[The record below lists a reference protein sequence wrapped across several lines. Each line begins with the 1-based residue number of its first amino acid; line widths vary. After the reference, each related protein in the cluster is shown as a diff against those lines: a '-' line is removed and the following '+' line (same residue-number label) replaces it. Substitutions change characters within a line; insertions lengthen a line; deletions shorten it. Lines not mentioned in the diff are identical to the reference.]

1 MSPAGWAGSI
11 VFHVL
16 VITLALMGL
25 PELWRTQPPI
35 ADTVTVDVITVA
47 EESVAPPESVEPE
60 PEPEPE
66 PAPEPEPEPEPEP
79 ALPTP
84 APAVPTIPEES
95 LPAEEA
101 ADEPVEPVRV
111 SETVP
116 VPLPAAKP
124 EAPSRPEEDV
134 PFTSVRESLLVDR
147 REPAPEEQSTTF
159 ADVASALDGAPDVPV
174 SEVELASLRRSIAN
188 QVTRRWIIQSGAID
202 ARDLI
207 VTIEV
212 VLSIDARVLRARIVD
227 VEGGESDHTRRVA
240 AESALRAVLFFRDHP
255 FENLDRRRYDIWK
268 ELIVRFDPSTQF

>member
-1 MSPAGWAGSI
+1 MSPVGWAGSI

-16 VITLALMGL
+16 VITLALLGL

-66 PAPEPEPEPEPEP
+66 PA
-79 ALPTP
+79 LPTP
-84 APAVPTIPEES
+84 APEVSTIPEES
-95 LPAEEA
+95 LPAEEPA
-101 ADEPVEPVRV
+101 EEPVEPVRV

-174 SEVELASLRRSIAN
+174 SDVELASLRRSIAN

-212 VLSIDARVLRARIVD
+212 VLSMDARVLGARIVD
-227 VEGGESDHTRRVA
+227 VEGGESEHTRQVA

-268 ELIVRFDPSTQF
+268 ELIVRFDPSAQF

>member
-1 MSPAGWAGSI
+1 MSPSGWAGSI
-11 VFHVL
+11 IFHVL
-16 VITLALMGL
+16 VITLMLTGL
-25 PELWRTQPPI
+25 PELWRARPPI

-60 PEPEPE
+60 PEPEPD
-66 PAPEPEPEPEPEP
+66 PEPEPEPT
-79 ALPTP
+79 LPTP
-84 APAVPTIPEES
+84 APAVPVIPEEP
-95 LPAEEA
+95 LPLEDLAE
-101 ADEPVEPVRV
+101 EPVEPAQV
-111 SETVP
+111 SHAVP

-147 REPAPEEQSTTF
+147 SEPAPEEQSTTF

-174 SEVELASLRRSIAN
+174 SDVELASLRRSIAN

-212 VLSIDARVLRARIVD
+212 VLAIDARVLRARIVD
-227 VEGGESDHTRRVA
+227 VEGGESEHTRRVA

-268 ELIVRFDPSTQF
+268 ELIVRFDPSAQF